1 MRKVCLTIS
10 LFLVAT
16 LFKVTAVAGDTADE
30 FPESARVLLDKCEC
44 DAGALHHLLANHFR
58 ASGSDDEW
66 SPRAEVRLRD
76 WFAAGGNRG
85 KIAATCVVDMCAVD
99 FFVTFYEF
107 SQRHEYRAYEWDQA
121 EHAGFLPIS
130 LFFPR
135 GDGSTR
141 LYVFRDTF
149 DAAAL

>member
-1 MRKVCLTIS
+1 MHKACPIIS
-10 LFLVAT
+10 LFLVAA
-16 LFKVTAVAGDTADE
+16 LSNVAAVAQDTTDDV
-30 FPESARVLLDKCEC
+30 PQSARVLLDKCEC

-58 ASGSDDEW
+58 ASPSDDDW
-66 SPRAEVRLRD
+66 SPRAEVRLKD
-76 WFAAGGNRG
+76 WFETEGNRG

-107 SQRHEYRAYEWDQA
+107 SRSHEHRAYEWDQA
-121 EHAGFLPIS
+121 KHAGFLPIS